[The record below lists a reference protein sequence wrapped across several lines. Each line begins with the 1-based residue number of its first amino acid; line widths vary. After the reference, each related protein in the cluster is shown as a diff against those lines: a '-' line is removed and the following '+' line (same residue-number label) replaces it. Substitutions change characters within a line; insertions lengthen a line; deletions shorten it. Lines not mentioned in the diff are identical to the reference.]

1 MDRTSRKFRI
11 NNVKG
16 IFCFMKEFK
25 KAFSEEQVNHLANR
39 FKVLSEP
46 TRLKIISCIHLK
58 EKSVSQITKEID
70 SYQSNVSKQLQLLLD
85 DEIVSCKVVGAKH
98 LYKLTDKTIINICKK
113 LCKSLGP
120 DSLEIYE

>member
-1 MDRTSRKFRI
+1 
-11 NNVKG
+11 
-16 IFCFMKEFK
+16 MKEFK
-25 KAFSEEQVNHLANR
+25 TAFSEEQVNHLANR

-58 EKSVSQITKEID
+58 EKSVTQITKDIG
-70 SYQSNVSKQLQLLLD
+70 SYQSNVSKQLQMLLD
-85 DEIVSCKVVGAKH
+85 DEIVSCKVSGSKH

-120 DSLEIYE
+120 DALEFD